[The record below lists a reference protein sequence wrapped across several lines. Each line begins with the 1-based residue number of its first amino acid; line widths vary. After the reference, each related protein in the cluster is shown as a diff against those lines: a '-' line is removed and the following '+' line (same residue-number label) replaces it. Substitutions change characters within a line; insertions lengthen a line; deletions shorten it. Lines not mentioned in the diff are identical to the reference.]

1 LKERA
6 EANSI
11 LHTAGVLSTE
21 EWRVMERL
29 IGPAPQAPEVPDEDL
44 VAAEALTGGGRS

>member
-1 LKERA
+1 
-6 EANSI
+6 
-11 LHTAGVLSTE
+11 
-21 EWRVMERL
+21 L